1 MSMKE
6 LKYITPAVQV
16 ITFNASSILC
26 QSDPLGNTTNE
37 GFDEDSFYW
46 G

>member
-6 LKYITPAVQV
+6 LKYTAPAVQV

-26 QSDPLGNTTNE
+26 LSDPLGNTSNE
-37 GFDEDSFYW
+37 GFDEEEFTW
-46 G
+46 

>member
-6 LKYITPAVQV
+6 LKYTAPAVQV

-26 QSDPLGNTTNE
+26 LSDPLGNTSSE
-37 GFDEDSFYW
+37 GFYEEEFTW
-46 G
+46 

>member
-26 QSDPLGNTTNE
+26 LSDPLGNTSNE
-37 GFDEDSFYW
+37 GFDEEEFTW
-46 G
+46 